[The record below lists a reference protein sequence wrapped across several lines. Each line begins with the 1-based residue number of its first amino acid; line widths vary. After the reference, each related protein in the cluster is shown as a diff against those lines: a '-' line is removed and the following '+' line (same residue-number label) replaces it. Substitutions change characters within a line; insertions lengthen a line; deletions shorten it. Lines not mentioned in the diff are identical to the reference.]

1 MLNVGHREAK
11 VNTLKQHWPEYLME
25 AALLGLF
32 IISAGVLTVIF
43 EYPNSPIRQAIA
55 SADLRRFLVG
65 IAMGMTAIAL
75 IYSPWGKQSG
85 AHMNPA
91 VTLTFY
97 RLGKVKRKDAAFYI
111 LFQCLGG
118 LLGVYLVVLILRDG
132 FTQPPVNYIVTVPGA
147 LGWVGAALG
156 EWAIAFLMMLTVLLT
171 SNHTKLSRYTGIF
184 AGCLV
189 MLYVFLEAPL
199 SGFGMNPARS
209 FASAFSAQIWTAFP
223 LYVVAPLIG
232 MFSAAEWYQSL
243 FGKRAVKCAKL
254 NHHTHKRCIFRC
266 HYRQKGEIE
275 LSDRLFIPDN
285 R

>member
-1 MLNVGHREAK
+1 MLNIGHREVK
-11 VNTLKQHWPEYLME
+11 VKTLKQHWPEYLME

-32 IISAGVLTVIF
+32 MISAGVFTVIF
-43 EYPNSPIRQAIA
+43 EYPNSPIHQAIA
-55 SADLRRFLVG
+55 NADLRRLLIGV
-65 IAMGMTAIAL
+65 AMGMTSIAL
-75 IYSPWGKQSG
+75 VYSPWGKQSG

-97 RLGKVKRKDAAFYI
+97 RLGKVKRQDTAFYV

-118 LLGVYLVVLILRDG
+118 MLGVYLVVWILRDG
-132 FTQPPVNYIVTVPGA
+132 FTQPPVNYIVTIPGA
-147 LGWVGAALG
+147 LGWIAALLG
-156 EWAIAFLMMLTVLLT
+156 EFVIAFIMMLTVLLT
-171 SNHTKLSRYTGIF
+171 SNHQKLSRYTGIF

-223 LYVVAPLIG
+223 LYIFAPLIG
-232 MFSAAEWYQSL
+232 MFSAAQLYQSI
-243 FGKRAVKCAKL
+243 FGQRAVKCAKL

-266 HYRQKGEIE
+266 NYNQKGEID
-275 LSDRLFIPDN
+275 LSDRLS
-285 R
+285 RLG

>member
-1 MLNVGHREAK
+1 

-32 IISAGVLTVIF
+32 MISAGVFTVIF
-43 EYPNSPIRQAIA
+43 EYPNSPFHQAIA
-55 SADLRRFLVG
+55 NADLRRFLIG

-97 RLGKVKRKDAAFYI
+97 RLGKVKRQDTAFYI

-118 LLGVYLVVLILRDG
+118 LLGVYLVVLVLKNT
-132 FTQPPVNYIVTVPGA
+132 FTQPPVSYIVTVPGA

-156 EWAIAFLMMLTVLLT
+156 ELAIAFLMMFTVLLT
-171 SNHTKLSRYTGIF
+171 SNHKKLSRYTGIF

-209 FASAFSAQIWTAFP
+209 FASAFPAQIWTGFP
-223 LYVVAPLIG
+223 LYIFVPLIG
-232 MFSAAEWYQSL
+232 MFSAAELYQSL
-243 FGKRAVKCAKL
+243 FGQRAVKCAKL
-254 NHHTHKRCIFRC
+254 NHRTHKRCIFRC
-266 HYRQKGEIE
+266 HYNHKGEVE
-275 LSDRLFIPDN
+275 LSDRLSIPGN